1 MSCCSCSCGCG
12 CSCGCSCCPPPPP
25 AVETE
30 TDLYKT
36 LFSLSRTRSIRRS
49 TIPLCTSTAPSSVLR
64 KNQSTASR
72 TALVMRATPSSR
84 FCSTPFP
91 LSSSSSSSSSLLL
104 PGILVLLLLL
114 LRPLAHRN
122 KTPSV
127 DPYFLR
133 RSVSAVCRRRVSAAA
148 RFAIDVER
156 SCRACAVEVS
166 IVSRCGSLRG
176 SIFEMLVPGGIIED
190 VWRCWRW
197 CWCWCWR
204 CRCRCEGGSVGV
216 VVRYAERMV
225 WR

>member
-1 MSCCSCSCGCG
+1 MSCCGCG
-12 CSCGCSCCPPPPP
+12 CSCGCCPPAPAPP

-72 TALVMRATPSSR
+72 TALVMRATPSSC

-91 LSSSSSSSSSLLL
+91 LSSSSSSS
-104 PGILVLLLLL
+104 GFLVLLLLLL

-122 KTPSV
+122 KTPSD

-176 SIFEMLVPGGIIED
+176 SIFVLVAVP
-190 VWRCWRW
+190 
-197 CWCWCWR
+197 
-204 CRCRCEGGSVGV
+204 VGP
-216 VVRYAERMV
+216 RGK
-225 WR
+225 